1 MNVDHPPQSTRPTPG
16 DLALRQN
23 LEHHGLVVILRG
35 RRPGAPLVETVRTL
49 VEAGVRCVEITLP
62 TPGSLEAVAE
72 LRDSVPDDCLVGVGT
87 VIDTHEVKE
96 VAEAGGRFIV
106 SPVYGPGLILA
117 ARDKAMGTLPGCFTA
132 TEALA
137 AWRTGATAVKLF
149 PAEPLGPRTVAAL
162 QGPLPDIPLVPT
174 GGVGLSDVR
183 PYLDA
188 GALAVGVGSPLIGDA
203 LDGGSQAELLVR
215 AREFVAAAA
224 S

>member
-1 MNVDHPPQSTRPTPG
+1 MQPTRPTAG

-23 LEHHGLVVILRG
+23 LERHGLVAILRS

-49 VEAGVRCVEITLP
+49 IEAGVRCVEITLP

-72 LRDSVPDDCLVGVGT
+72 LRSPLPEGCLIGVGT
-87 VIDTHEVKE
+87 VTESHQVEQV
-96 VAEAGGRFIV
+96 VAAGGQFIV
-106 SPVYGPGLILA
+106 SPVYEPGLILA
-117 ARDKAMGTLPGCFTA
+117 ARGKNIGTLPGCFTA

-149 PAEPLGPRTVAAL
+149 PAEPLGPGTVAAL
-162 QGPLPDIPLVPT
+162 QGPLPEIPLVPT
-174 GGVGLSDVR
+174 GGVGLSDIR

-188 GALAVGVGSPLIGDA
+188 GALAVGVGSPLVGDA

-215 AREFVAAAA
+215 ARKFVAEAA